1 MRVLSANLSRS
12 TAWEPTNLAT
22 TVRVLFEAAA
32 DVIAVQ
38 ECPGKEHLSHL
49 AGRLGYQCR
58 IAPSPTGFHTGL
70 LWHPDLVEVVG
81 GDKYADQSIGTWHG
95 FTSSTLTCGSW
106 PSPIT
111 FLSAHLIPHDVDTAV
126 SEARFLQTRVR
137 RHGHPGVL
145 LGDLNHLALEGPEP
159 DWATIPEHNRA
170 SRTILDQ
177 DTPDVLRGDRR
188 VGLVLT
194 RSGLV
199 DAAAHHAHTSGEQGA
214 FAPTGVH
221 GQTRV
226 DQVWVSRV
234 LAEAITG
241 YERLD
246 HRDVTDH
253 HPILVDLA
261 LGSLAPIGQVEFH

>member
-1 MRVLSANLSRS
+1 MRVLSANLKKP
-12 TAWEPTNLAT
+12 TAWEPDCLPIVADIITD
-22 TVRVLFEAAA
+22 AAA
-32 DVIAVQ
+32 EVVAVQ
-38 ECPGKEHLSHL
+38 ECPGQEHLEEL
-49 AGRLGYQCR
+49 AGLLGYTYR

-70 LWHPDLVEVVG
+70 LWHRDLREVVG
-81 GDKYADQSIGTWHG
+81 GDKYADRSVGTWHG

-111 FLSAHLIPHDVDTAV
+111 FLSAHLIPHDVDQAV

-159 DWATIPEHNRA
+159 PWDEIPDHNRA

-177 DTPDVLRGDRR
+177 DNPDDVVGDRR

-199 DAAAHHAHTSGEQGA
+199 DAAAHHAHTFGDQGA

-221 GQTRV
+221 GKTRV

-234 LAEAITG
+234 LAAAITG

-253 HPILVDLA
+253 HPVLVDLD